1 MPRHLV
7 SEAHLEAALLARDLW
22 VDRISLIELAIF
34 TEWREAPPKTRLIG
48 ENRLQE
54 KFLISK
60 LSETHFESFRTDIGK
75 YLVTVSVSAS
85 LRISW

>member
-22 VDRISLIELAIF
+22 VDRISLIELTIF
-34 TEWREAPPKTRLIG
+34 TEWREAPPKARLIG

-60 LSETHFESFRTDIGK
+60 YLSETHFESFRKDIGN
-75 YLVTVSVSAS
+75 T
-85 LRISW
+85 